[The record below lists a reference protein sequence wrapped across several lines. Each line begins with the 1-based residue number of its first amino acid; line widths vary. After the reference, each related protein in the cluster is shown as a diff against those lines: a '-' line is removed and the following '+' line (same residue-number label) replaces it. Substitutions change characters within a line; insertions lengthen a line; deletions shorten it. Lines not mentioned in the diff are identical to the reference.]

1 MLSASLLASCREAD
15 KPKPAPENKPAIS
28 VAVEDPPLHVTNPGV
43 AHAKPRAS
51 APPAAV
57 RQAAPENLDK
67 EHAVI
72 TVSDISIP
80 VGGTAVA
87 SVEVAP
93 KGEWKINEEYPIRV
107 SFSGAV
113 AATPPETSVS
123 TRKPGGA
130 TFQVT
135 SGGIRVDIPMA
146 GASPG
151 HDTVTTELKFGVCSA
166 STCLAR
172 TETVEWR
179 AEVATAPT
187 P

>member
-1 MLSASLLASCREAD
+1 MLSGSLLTSCKEAE
-15 KPKPAPENKPAIS
+15 KPTPVTETK
-28 VAVEDPPLHVTNPGV
+28 VTVEDPLLHVTDPGV
-43 AHAKPRAS
+43 AHAKPRVN

-57 RQAAPENLDK
+57 RLGTPETLDK

-72 TVSDISIP
+72 TVSDIAVP

-93 KGEWKINEEYPIRV
+93 KGAWKINEEYPVRV
-107 SFSGAV
+107 TFSGTV
-113 AATPPETSVS
+113 SATPPDTSLS
-123 TRKPGGA
+123 SRKPGGA
-130 TFQVT
+130 TFMVT
-135 SGGIRVDIPMA
+135 SGGIRLDVPMT

-151 HDTVTTELKFGVCSA
+151 NDTVTAELKFGVCSA
-166 STCLAR
+166 TTCFPR

-179 AEVATAPT
+179 SDVAITPT